1 MLLPA
6 KERLLAAAADVF
18 SREGLQGATTRV
30 IAREAG
36 VSEVTLFRLFEN
48 KERLLAEVL
57 SQVCVA
63 QSESLANKA
72 DWTQDL
78 HADLLTFARSYN
90 DMLVKNEAMIRTLI
104 GEASRQPD
112 HARQLIKDSVK
123 PARVRF
129 IAYLQE
135 ASERGQVR
143 PGLELPIVADMFT
156 GMLLSG
162 MLRRS
167 SHGVR
172 DYSATA
178 YLESCVDV
186 LVAGIGT
193 SKAQPQKPKK

>member
-1 MLLPA
+1 MSSPA
-6 KERLLAAAADVF
+6 RERLLAAAADVF

-36 VSEVTLFRLFEN
+36 VSEVTLFRLFES
-48 KERLLAEVL
+48 KERLLAGVL
-57 SQVCVA
+57 SQVCMA

-72 DWTQDL
+72 AWTQDL
-78 HADLLTFARSYN
+78 HADLMTFAKAYN

-104 GEASRQPD
+104 GEATRQPE

-123 PARVRF
+123 PARMRF
-129 IAYLQE
+129 IAYLEE
-135 ASERGQVR
+135 ACGRGQVR
-143 PGLELPIVADMFT
+143 PGLDLPIVADMFT

-172 DYSATA
+172 DYSAGS
-178 YLESCVDV
+178 YIESCVDV
-186 LVAGIGT
+186 LVTGIA
-193 SKAQPQKPKK
+193 AQPSQKSRR

>member
-1 MLLPA
+1 MSLTA
-6 KERLLAAAADVF
+6 RERLLAAAAEVF

-30 IAREAG
+30 IAREAE
-36 VSEVTLFRLFEN
+36 VSEVTLFRLFES

-57 SQVCVA
+57 SQVCNA

-72 DWTQDL
+72 EWTHDL
-78 HADLLTFARSYN
+78 HADLLAYARAYN

-104 GEASRQPD
+104 GEASRQPE
-112 HARQLIKDSVK
+112 HAKQLIKDSVK
-123 PARVRF
+123 PARARF

-135 ASERGQVR
+135 AGERGQVR
-143 PGLELPIVADMFT
+143 PGLDLHIIADMFT

-172 DYSATA
+172 DYSAA
-178 YLESCVDV
+178 SYIESCVDV
-186 LVAGIGT
+186 LVAGIAAHP
-193 SKAQPQKPKK
+193 SKIKR